1 MLPRSLRERV
11 GAHLQ
16 SGHIDWSRTRAFTL
30 PTDLEG
36 YIRINLKGRE
46 PQGIVAPGAEYDEL
60 CASIRSRLLGL
71 RNTATG
77 KAAVRDVWL
86 CHDVFTGQRQEQLP
100 DLVVSWNDDA
110 PIVSLDAPGMDRV
123 EAPSPDP
130 RTGTHSTSGFMLAHG
145 SGFASGVRAH
155 GRLEQ
160 VAPTILSLLGL
171 PTESGFDGQPIDLR
185 SSDTNE
191 NKQRAPIGG

>member
-1 MLPRSLRERV
+1 
-11 GAHLQ
+11 
-16 SGHIDWSRTRAFTL
+16 
-30 PTDLEG
+30 
-36 YIRINLKGRE
+36 
-46 PQGIVAPGAEYDEL
+46 
-60 CASIRSRLLGL
+60 
-71 RNTATG
+71 
-77 KAAVRDVWL
+77 
-86 CHDVFTGQRQEQLP
+86 
-100 DLVVSWNDDA
+100 
-110 PIVSLDAPGMDRV
+110 VSLDAPGMDRV

-130 RTGTHSTSGFMLAHG
+130 RPGTHSTSGFMLAHG
-145 SGFASGVRAH
+145 TGFAGGVRAS